1 MIHYTIDHFV
11 TRDGDSSQLVNNT
24 VHGDDSVAVWLV
36 SDYQTDQPDL
46 TIKQPPE
53 GFTWVIDKSGY
64 TKHPPELAPEDH
76 LDKIKSIT
84 TDDELQ
90 AIKDDYL
97 DGHIKRVSP
106 WETVLT
112 DGYTQP

>member
-11 TRDGDSSQLVNNT
+11 TRDGDSNQLANST

-36 SDYQTDQPDL
+36 SDYQTDEPEL
-46 TIKQPPE
+46 TIDQPPE

-64 TKHPPELAPEDH
+64 TKHPPELDPEDY
-76 LDKIKSIT
+76 LGKIKSIT

-97 DGHIKRVSP
+97 NGNIKRVNP
-106 WETVLT
+106 WETGLT
-112 DGYTQP
+112 DGYTQS